1 MRLSLIACLFC
12 LAASIARADSGWLL
26 MTADFE
32 SKSVDLIAID
42 DKGVQVNASGT
53 PHTITFKDFLE
64 IRRSGA
70 ARPSADPFT
79 LYLAGGDVLYGEPR
93 GIKDEKIQ
101 WKSSSVGDLSIPLRD
116 VRAMLGKGRKAE
128 GLEAARTEDSI
139 SMTNG
144 DSVKGIVSAMEPG
157 KITIQVQ
164 SNPVEVPLA
173 TVTEVF
179 FAAPAQKIV
188 APARAFRVSL
198 LDGSIFTAPSA
209 VTKDDQLV
217 LKLAKG
223 QERQVPLA
231 SVTSI
236 EQLNGPVSW
245 LSARVPTSSL
255 HVPYTSET
263 LFPPRMD
270 KNYRGNPIR
279 FGKSVYSRGIGVHS
293 KSVIVFDIPPDYVA
307 FRTQYAI
314 DTDDANDKAD
324 VTVRI
329 LLDTEVAHEREH
341 FRAGT
346 LAPVLVIE
354 TKGHKTLTLEVDY
367 GANMDTQDR
376 FNWIEPALL
385 KDIPPPPPPPPPPP
399 TTVPATKPAT
409 SPATAPATAPATT
422 RATTGPTTAPASAPV
437 APPPAAP

>member
-1 MRLSLIACLFC
+1 MRLPFLALLLC
-12 LAASIARADSGWLL
+12 LAASLARADSGWLL
-26 MTADFE
+26 MTADFD
-32 SKSVDLIAID
+32 SKSVDLTAID
-42 DKGVQVNASGT
+42 EKGIQVTAAGT
-53 PHTITFKDFLE
+53 PRTVNYKDFLE
-64 IRRSGA
+64 LHRSGA
-70 ARPSADPFT
+70 SRPSTDPFT

-101 WKSSSVGDLSIPLRD
+101 WKSSSVGELLIPLRD
-116 VRAMLGKGRKAE
+116 VRAMLAKGRKSE
-128 GLEAARTEDSI
+128 GLEAARTEDAI

-164 SNPVEVPLA
+164 SNPVEVPLN
-173 TVTEVF
+173 TVNEVF
-179 FAAPAQKIV
+179 FAAPAQKLQ

-217 LKLAKG
+217 LKLANG

-231 SVTSI
+231 SVISI

-245 LSARVPTSSL
+245 LSARIPTSTL
-255 HVPYTSET
+255 HVPYSSET

-270 KNYRGNPIR
+270 KNYRGNPLR
-279 FGKSVYSRGIGVHS
+279 FGKTVYSRGIGVHS
-293 KSVIVFDIPPDYVA
+293 KSVVVFDIPPDYIA

-329 LLDTEVAHEREH
+329 LLDSEVAHEKEH

-399 TTVPATKPAT
+399 
-409 SPATAPATAPATT
+409 ATAPATAPATT
-422 RATTGPTTAPASAPV
+422 RATTGPTTAAATAPATAPVAPPV